1 MSETIDVEMVAMQVI
16 LAGGNARSE
25 AYEALRLAKQGDF
38 AGAGE
43 HMVISRQE
51 LASAHK
57 IQTDLIQKEAGG
69 QPTPM
74 CLLMVHAQDHLMTAM
89 AESNLIQELID
100 LHKRLSERN

>member
-1 MSETIDVEMVAMQVI
+1 MSDVMEIEMVAMQVI

-38 AGAGE
+38 AGADE
-43 HMVISRQE
+43 HMANSRAE

-57 IQTDLIQKEAGG
+57 IQTDLIQKEAAG

-89 AESNLIQELID
+89 AESNLVQELID
-100 LHKRLSERN
+100 LHKKLSER